1 MGRKRRNAENDVF
14 IDLTSL
20 LDVIFI
26 LLMVVVCSYNYEKQK
41 NEQDTLLARESMTNA
56 QAEAEADSKA
66 YTDMLETQNDLQS
79 YVWTASIVVPF
90 EPDEITLRHIKV
102 LREGS
107 EIISFDLVGNDV
119 ADSIKK
125 FRETLTDYVKGHP
138 DRPVILSLNEN
149 DDSILYRD
157 EVMINDILN
166 ELSDT
171 YDNVYIKG
179 NLREEKQ

>member
-1 MGRKRRNAENDVF
+1 MGRKRRNAGNGVL

-26 LLMVVVCSYNYEKQK
+26 LLLVVVCSYNYEKQK
-41 NEQDTLLARESMTNA
+41 NEQDAVLARESMTSA

-66 YTDMLETQNDLQS
+66 YTDMLETQNDLQN
-79 YVWTASIVVPF
+79 YVWAASIVVPF

-102 LREGS
+102 LREDS
-107 EIISFDLVGNDV
+107 EIISIDLVGNDV
-119 ADSIKK
+119 ADSIKE
-125 FRETLTDYVKGHP
+125 FRDTLTDYVKSHP

-157 EVMINDILN
+157 EKMINEVLT
-166 ELSDT
+166 ELADT

-179 NLREEKQ
+179 NISGE

>member
-1 MGRKRRNAENDVF
+1 MGRKRRNAGNGVF

-26 LLMVVVCSYNYEKQK
+26 LLLLVVCSYNYEKQK
-41 NEQDTLLARESMTNA
+41 NEQDTALAREAMTAA
-56 QAEAEADSKA
+56 QAEAEANSKA
-66 YTDMLETQNDLQS
+66 YSDMLKTQNDLQD
-79 YVWTASIVVPF
+79 YVWSASIVVPF

-102 LREGS
+102 LREDS
-107 EIISFDLVGNDV
+107 EIVSIDLTGNDV
-119 ADSIKK
+119 AESIGQ
-125 FRETLTDYVKGHP
+125 FRDILTDYVKSHP

-157 EVMINDILN
+157 EKMINEVLN

-171 YDNVYIKG
+171 YDNVFI
-179 NLREEKQ
+179 R

>member
-1 MGRKRRNAENDVF
+1 MGRKRRNAGNGVL

-26 LLMVVVCSYNYEKQK
+26 LLLVVVCSYNYEKQK
-41 NEQDTLLARESMTNA
+41 NEQDAVVARESMTSA

-66 YTDMLETQNDLQS
+66 YTDMLETQNALQD
-79 YVWTASIVVPF
+79 YVWAASIVVPF

-102 LREGS
+102 LREDS
-107 EIISFDLVGNDV
+107 EIVSIDLAGNDV
-119 ADSIKK
+119 SESIEQ
-125 FRETLTDYVKGHP
+125 FRDILTDYISEHS

-157 EVMINDILN
+157 ERMINEILN

-171 YDNVYIKG
+171 FDNVYLKG
-179 NLREEKQ
+179 NDPVR